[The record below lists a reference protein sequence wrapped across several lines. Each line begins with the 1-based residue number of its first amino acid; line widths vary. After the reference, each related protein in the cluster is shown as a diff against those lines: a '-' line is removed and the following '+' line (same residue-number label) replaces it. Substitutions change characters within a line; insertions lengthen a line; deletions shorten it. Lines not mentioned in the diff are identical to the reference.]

1 LDCAIDW
8 YRRGFQSDPRD
19 YYPGINLASL
29 LAIADT
35 EESHDELRR
44 VAPAVA
50 FAVARLGGLKSS
62 DYWLV
67 ATVFEAAVL
76 SSDWKIAER
85 ALGRMVSVEP
95 KRWMLE
101 TTTHN
106 LRLLRASSA
115 LDTARI
121 DALLEDLEAATL
133 PVAPVG
139 AP

>member
-1 LDCAIDW
+1 
-8 YRRGFQSDPRD
+8 
-19 YYPGINLASL
+19 
-29 LAIADT
+29 
-35 EESHDELRR
+35 
-44 VAPAVA
+44 
-50 FAVARLGGLKSS
+50 LKSS

-85 ALGRMVSVEP
+85 ALARMVSVEP

-101 TTTHN
+101 TTTNN

-115 LDTARI
+115 LDTARV

-133 PVAPVG
+133 PIAPVG